1 MTALRVE
8 GLTKRYSTFT
18 LDRVSFSLE
27 EGHIMG
33 LIGKNGAGKS
43 TTIQS
48 MLDLV
53 HPDGGE
59 IQMLG
64 QNFRQNQTACKQR
77 LGVVLGGVDFYPMK
91 RLADITAV
99 TAGFTGSGTR
109 RPIGIIWRCS
119 SWMRASGINQLSAGM
134 RVKYAIALALS
145 HRAEL
150 LILDEPTSG
159 LDPVARDDLLELFLV
174 LARREARS
182 ILFSTHITSDLE
194 KCADDL
200 TYHKNGT
207 VLAQRRQGQ
216 LLPWSFQHLLAPG
229 ESGPLTLE
237 EIMVRTERRGYHD
250 L

>member
-59 IQMLG
+59 IQMLD

-77 LGVVLGGVDFYPMK
+77 LGVVLGALGVAACVAG
-91 RLADITAV
+91 LTAV
-99 TAGFTGSGTR
+99 TR
-109 RPIGIIWRCS
+109 RFYREWDEAAYRHYLEVFELDEGKRV
-119 SWMRASGINQLSAGM
+119 NQLSAGM

-194 KCADDL
+194 KCADDI
-200 TYHKNGT
+200 TYIKNGT
-207 VLAQRRQGQ
+207 VLASADKDSFYR
-216 LLPWSFQHLLAPG
+216 SFQHLLAPG

>member
-99 TAGFTGSGTR
+99 TR
-109 RPIGIIWRCS
+109 RFYREWDEAAYRHYLEVFELDEGKRV
-119 SWMRASGINQLSAGM
+119 NQLSAGM

-174 LARREARS
+174 LARREGRS

-194 KCADDL
+194 KCADDI
-200 TYHKNGT
+200 TYIKMEPCWP
-207 VLAQRRQGQ
+207 AQTRTAFTGAFSTCW
-216 LLPWSFQHLLAPG
+216 LLGRAG
-229 ESGPLTLE
+229 
-237 EIMVRTERRGYHD
+237 R
-250 L
+250 

>member
-91 RLADITAV
+91 RHPPVLPGV
-99 TAGFTGSGTR
+99 GRGG
-109 RPIGIIWRCS
+109 
-119 SWMRASGINQLSAGM
+119 LSA
-134 RVKYAIALALS
+134 LS
-145 HRAEL
+145 GGVRA
-150 LILDEPTSG
+150 G
-159 LDPVARDDLLELFLV
+159 
-174 LARREARS
+174 
-182 ILFSTHITSDLE
+182 
-194 KCADDL
+194 
-200 TYHKNGT
+200 
-207 VLAQRRQGQ
+207 
-216 LLPWSFQHLLAPG
+216 
-229 ESGPLTLE
+229 
-237 EIMVRTERRGYHD
+237 
-250 L
+250 

>member
-99 TAGFTGSGTR
+99 TR
-109 RPIGIIWRCS
+109 RFYREWDQAAYRHYLEVFELDEGKRV
-119 SWMRASGINQLSAGM
+119 NQLSAGM

-150 LILDEPTSG
+150 LILD
-159 LDPVARDDLLELFLV
+159 V
-174 LARREARS
+174 
-182 ILFSTHITSDLE
+182 
-194 KCADDL
+194 K
-200 TYHKNGT
+200 
-207 VLAQRRQGQ
+207 
-216 LLPWSFQHLLAPG
+216 
-229 ESGPLTLE
+229 
-237 EIMVRTERRGYHD
+237 
-250 L
+250 

>member
-91 RLADITAV
+91 RLADIPAV
-99 TAGFTGSGTR
+99 TR
-109 RPIGIIWRCS
+109 RFYREWDEAAYRHYLEVFELDEGKRV
-119 SWMRASGINQLSAGM
+119 NQLSAGM

-194 KCADDL
+194 KCADDI
-200 TYHKNGT
+200 TYIKNGT
-207 VLAQRRQGQ
+207 VLASADKDSFYR
-216 LLPWSFQHLLAPG
+216 SFQHLLAPG